1 MKKVLLVH
9 NLYRNFGGEDS
20 AVNGDEKLLKKK
32 YYVDKI
38 IFDNSDKI
46 NFFDFINFLFLTNP
60 KSNKLLEKKIKET
73 SPDVIY
79 IHNLWFKGSLGLL
92 KVAKRYQI
100 PIVLKIHNFRYLCSG
115 TFLSKNHIE
124 SKEFCPACGASK
136 RLLLNKYFVESYI
149 KSFFSIR
156 FSKKLFKLIKNL
168 KSLNILL
175 LTEHHKNILLNEKI
189 ESKRIF
195 IMPNYIENNSKTFFN
210 KEDSFLYA
218 GRISKEKGVN
228 QIIEAFLKIDFQT
241 YKLNIIGTGPEL
253 QTLKD
258 KYKSQK
264 IIFHGFMDNNDVIS
278 EIQNAKVIISATKL
292 YEGQPTLL
300 CEATMN
306 SVPVIFPDSGGI
318 NEFLPKNYKFLYEQ
332 FNYTE
337 MQEAMVDIL
346 TSDPYKIGKEN
357 KSYLLELIN
366 EKSLLETFE
375 LAIS

>member
-1 MKKVLLVH
+1 MKKVLIVH

-38 IFDNSDKI
+38 IFDNNDKI
-46 NFFDFINFLFLTNP
+46 NYFDFINFLFLTNP
-60 KSNKLLEKKIKET
+60 KSNKLLEKKIKE
-73 SPDVIY
+73 SRPDAIY

-92 KVAKRYQI
+92 KVAKRHQI

-115 TFLSKNHIE
+115 KFLSKKHIE
-124 SKEFCPACGASK
+124 NKEFCHACGASK
-136 RLLLNKYFVESYI
+136 KILFNKYFVESYI

-189 ESKRIF
+189 ETKKIF
-195 IMPNYIENNSKTFFN
+195 VMPNYIENNLETSFN

-218 GRISKEKGVN
+218 GRISKEKGVK
-228 QIIEAFLKIDFQT
+228 QIIEAFLKIDPET
-241 YKLNIIGTGPEL
+241 YKLNIIGTGPQL

-258 KYKSQK
+258 KYKSDK
-264 IIFHGFMDNNDVIS
+264 IIFHGFMDNNDVIN
-278 EIQNAKVIISATKL
+278 EIRKAKVVISATKL

-306 SVPVIFPDSGGI
+306 SVPVIFPNSGGI

-346 TSDPYKIGKEN
+346 TSDLYKIGKEN
-357 KSYLLELIN
+357 KNYLLKLIN
-366 EKSLLETFE
+366 EKSLLEKFE

>member
-60 KSNKLLEKKIKET
+60 KSNKLLEKKIKE
-73 SPDVIY
+73 SRPDVIY

-136 RLLLNKYFVESYI
+136 RLLLNKYFVDSYI

-195 IMPNYIENNSKTFFN
+195 IMPNYIENNSETFFN

-366 EKSLLETFE
+366 EKSLLQTFE

>member
-60 KSNKLLEKKIKET
+60 KSNKLLEKKIKE
-73 SPDVIY
+73 SRPDVIY

-136 RLLLNKYFVESYI
+136 RLLLNKYFVDSYI

-195 IMPNYIENNSKTFFN
+195 IMPNYIENNSETFFN

-337 MQEAMVDIL
+337 MQKAMVDIL
-346 TSDPYKIGKEN
+346 TSDHYKIGKEN
-357 KSYLLELIN
+357 KNYLVDYIN
-366 EKSLLETFE
+366 EKSLLETFA